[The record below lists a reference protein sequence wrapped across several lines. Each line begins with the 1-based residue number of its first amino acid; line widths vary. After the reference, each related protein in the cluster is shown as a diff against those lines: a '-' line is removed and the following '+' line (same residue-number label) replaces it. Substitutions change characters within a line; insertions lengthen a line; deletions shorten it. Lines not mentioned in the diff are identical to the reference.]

1 MFRVWATRDVH
12 RKNIGENVVYCLK
25 QHAFK
30 EGFIWKCTLGK
41 KVNELSPQYTLT
53 IDVFAN
59 QPEERYFRS
68 IESRINRGLQ
78 LRLCQYSQPTSGEI
92 TKLLWQEW
100 WLASNLIFFCSPQ
113 IAMMTSVYSTIVMSF
128 ERYVRICHT
137 CRLRSCKY
145 ITEEN
150 FKWVVGGKMGI
161 FRLYVKSSSLGYSV
175 SYQKSKRWL
184 TFFLIQFIGGY
195 IRPIQ
200 HILCPPAGLNHN
212 FRHFVEGL
220 TVVSRGEQK

>member
-1 MFRVWATRDVH
+1 MTRIKFD
-12 RKNIGENVVYCLK
+12 
-25 QHAFK
+25 
-30 EGFIWKCTLGK
+30 
-41 KVNELSPQYTLT
+41 
-53 IDVFAN
+53 
-59 QPEERYFRS
+59 
-68 IESRINRGLQ
+68 
-78 LRLCQYSQPTSGEI
+78 
-92 TKLLWQEW
+92 
-100 WLASNLIFFCSPQ
+100 FFCSPQ

-184 TFFLIQFIGGY
+184 TFFVIQFIGGY

-200 HILCPPAGLNHN
+200 HILCPPAGLTISGPLSKGWQLWQEASKNN
-212 FRHFVEGL
+212 SAALKEKKISICKPSQRRLWFARAYIDSSIL
-220 TVVSRGEQK
+220 TIPKYGTLGVSISYPEPVFLLLSPQTRN